1 MHKLNLFGEDTSR
14 LVGALYG
21 HNGSGK
27 VYNYLGKETLRT
39 GDLVTPEVTHAV
51 SGKTY
56 KTLGRIVYTRDA
68 EGTAAEQT
76 IDKLSADGVELKT
89 IGSTDQ
95 RSLPGYYPGWGED
108 TMHKL
113 NTFGE

>member
-1 MHKLNLFGEDTSR
+1 MRKLNLFGEDTSR
-14 LVGALYG
+14 LVGVLYG

-39 GDLVTPEVTHAV
+39 GDLVTPEVTHPV

-68 EGTAAEQT
+68 NGAPAEQT
-76 IDKLSADGVELKT
+76 LGKLSDEFVMLKT
-89 IGSTDQ
+89 LGPTDQ
-95 RSLPGYYPGWGED
+95 RSLPGYYPGWGDD

>member
-1 MHKLNLFGEDTSR
+1 M
-14 LVGALYG
+14 LYG
-21 HNGSGK
+21 HNGGGK

-39 GDLVTPEVTHAV
+39 GDLVTPEVTHPV

-68 EGTAAEQT
+68 NGAPAEQT
-76 IDKLSADGVELKT
+76 LDKLSDEFVMLKT
-89 IGSTDQ
+89 LGSTDQ
-95 RSLPGYYPGWGED
+95 RSLPGYYPGWGDD

>member
-1 MHKLNLFGEDTSR
+1 MHKLNLFGEDTSCV
-14 LVGALYG
+14 VGVLYG

-39 GDLVTPEVTHAV
+39 GDLVTPEVTHYE

-56 KTLGRIVYTRDA
+56 KTLGRIVYTRSIDNA
-68 EGTAAEQT
+68 EPT

-89 IGSTDQ
+89 LGSTNQ
-95 RSLPGYYPGWGED
+95 RALPGYYPGWDD